1 MRAFALEGDYGGCEA
16 VNRYIHGESHTNRS
30 NHTFYSYNPLAKAS
44 KKCGYGMS
52 WLDFSRIPNDSPLKQ
67 IVTGYIWMGSV
78 GEGYSPLMAIMPMA
92 YRVWDSP
99 TELYDGMIFVSKA
112 QPIVVGKALEAMN
125 W

>member
-1 MRAFALEGDYGGCEA
+1 
-16 VNRYIHGESHTNRS
+16 
-30 NHTFYSYNPLAKAS
+30 
-44 KKCGYGMS
+44 MS
-52 WLDFSRIPNDSPLKQ
+52 WLDFSRIPNDSQLKQ
-67 IVTGYIWMGSV
+67 NVTGYIWMGSV